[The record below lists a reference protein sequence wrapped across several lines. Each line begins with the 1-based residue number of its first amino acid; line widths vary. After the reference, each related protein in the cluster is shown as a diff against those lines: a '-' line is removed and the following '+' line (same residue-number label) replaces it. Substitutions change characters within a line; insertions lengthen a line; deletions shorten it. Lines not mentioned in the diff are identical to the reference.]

1 MVSYCW
7 KERIKIIKKYRIKK
21 QIEETWWNTKNIWPK
36 RRQKKRNT
44 VTKTWRNKWKT
55 SSKTLNLRPT
65 TSLITL
71 EVNILHTPIKSWR
84 CQKRCQKPICILSIR
99 EIYHAN
105 TEQRT
110 RCGYIMSDNVAF
122 KTELITK
129 DTEGHFMRFLKGQL
143 INKI

>member
-7 KERIKIIKKYRIKK
+7 KERIKIIKSYRIKK

-36 RRQKKRNT
+36 RRQKKRNA

-55 SSKTLNLRPT
+55 SSKTLNLHPT

-84 CQKRCQKPICILSIR
+84 CQKRCQKLVCILSIR

-110 RCGYIMSDNVAF
+110 SVWLYYVRQCSFQDRAYYKRYRRTFHEI
-122 KTELITK
+122 
-129 DTEGHFMRFLKGQL
+129 LKRA
-143 INKI
+143 IN